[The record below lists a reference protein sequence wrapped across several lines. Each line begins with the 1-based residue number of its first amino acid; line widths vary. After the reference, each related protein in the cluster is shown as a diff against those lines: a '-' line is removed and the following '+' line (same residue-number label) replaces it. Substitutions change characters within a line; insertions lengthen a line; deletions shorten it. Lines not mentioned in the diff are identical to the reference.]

1 MDEFDRRVR
10 AAPADAWGAPTPCAE
25 WSVRD
30 LVNHLVSEQ
39 RWAPWLLHGATLEEV
54 GGRFDGDVLG
64 DDPVAAWTEAST
76 AARES
81 FARPGAL
88 SRRVHTSGG
97 VLPAEEYGW
106 QMTIDL
112 AVHAWDLARGIQ
124 ADDRIDPELAKA
136 VLERVQPHV
145 DEWQDLGIFDPP
157 VSVPEHADPQTRLLG
172 LLGRRR

>member
-1 MDEFDRRVR
+1 
-10 AAPADAWGAPTPCAE
+10 
-25 WSVRD
+25 
-30 LVNHLVSEQ
+30 
-39 RWAPWLLHGATLEEV
+39 
-54 GGRFDGDVLG
+54 
-64 DDPVAAWTEAST
+64 
-76 AARES
+76 
-81 FARPGAL
+81 
-88 SRRVHTSGG
+88 VHTSGG